1 MDLKD
6 ATLMILAESAD
17 HPEVA
22 RLAQAVYDRLADGG
36 EVPHFILS
44 DMLGEASGKGV
55 LRAVHRKYSAS
66 AFDAL
71 VMPICREIDRQRP
84 VPPRPRPA
92 RFVTSAPCSSP
103 APRPASGTPSQQR

>member
-1 MDLKD
+1 MARRRTLPAMDLKD

-17 HPEVA
+17 HPEVT

-36 EVPHFILS
+36 EVPHVILS

-55 LRAVHRKYSAS
+55 LRALHRRYSPT

-84 VPPRPRPA
+84 VPRRPRPA
-92 RFVTSAPCSSP
+92 PEDDPLTSSTFGP
-103 APRPASGTPSQQR
+103 

>member
-55 LRAVHRKYSAS
+55 LRAAAPQVQR
-66 AFDAL
+66 
-71 VMPICREIDRQRP
+71 DRLRRVGHADLPRDRP
-84 VPPRPRPA
+84 
-92 RFVTSAPCSSP
+92 P
-103 APRPASGTPSQQR
+103 APGPAAPASRAGG